1 MSGSKTTTTTAETK
15 KTNINWAWE
24 FVSQPVPATDAK
36 LQLTKFCEVDLY
48 QQHKDSSL
56 QTKERGGTAN
66 KGTVPA
72 TQKGDAVNKK
82 L

>member
-1 MSGSKTTTTTAETK
+1 VVVNWSLFLCK
-15 KTNINWAWE
+15 KGLIPDRR
-24 FVSQPVPATDAK
+24 SQY
-36 LQLTKFCEVDLY
+36 CEVDLC

-56 QTKERGGTAN
+56 QTKESSTAN
-66 KGTVPA
+66 KGTVST